1 MLQREIENVFLDF
14 SPEKGGCAEIEIVV
28 RYAETDQMGVAYHG
42 HYFTWY
48 HIVRDELITRA
59 GIDIKY
65 WERNGVFSPVVEANC
80 IYKFPALYND
90 RLLVQCRTGAGEKT
104 RIVMYYRL
112 IRKKDG
118 REIALGKTVNVLMK
132 KNGGILLDFPD
143 AMKPFADVLLGAGS
157 VQ

>member
-1 MLQREIENVFLDF
+1 MLQREIENAFLDF
-14 SPEKGGCAEIEIVV
+14 PTKKSCCAETEVIV
-28 RYAETDQMGVAYHG
+28 RYAETDQMGIAYHG

-48 HIVRDELITRA
+48 HIVRDTLITRA

-65 WERNGVFSPVVEANC
+65 WERNGIYSPVVEATSV
-80 IYKFPALYND
+80 YKFPALYND
-90 RLLVQCRTGAGEKT
+90 HLLVQCRTGASRKT

-132 KNGGILLDFPD
+132 NGRILLDFPD
-143 AMKPFADVLLGAGS
+143 AMKSFAEALLGAGS
-157 VQ
+157 D